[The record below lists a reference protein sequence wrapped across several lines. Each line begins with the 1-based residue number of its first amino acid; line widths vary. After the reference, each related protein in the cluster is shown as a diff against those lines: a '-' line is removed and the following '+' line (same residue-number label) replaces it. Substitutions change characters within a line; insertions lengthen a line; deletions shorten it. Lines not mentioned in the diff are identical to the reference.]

1 MDANVYVGVWI
12 NWSRGRVLGATVTTT
27 KEHGSL
33 LIAFTAFFI
42 AFVGSRFWRILCL
55 VTHRSYSTQEMRDA
69 IHHQCQIV
77 LRNASSPESGLTAYI
92 RLMLAWRKTALKN
105 QARLIPLLLLS
116 LLSLSAFAV
125 AGGFSSA
132 ISTSVGDEVLL
143 KPANCNLI
151 PPSGNVDTDSAVR
164 ALYAERLNN
173 AVNYAQQCYNTSSSG
188 LLECGRF
195 RTSHLP
201 TVVANKSA
209 ECPFQNEICRSH
221 EDNLRLDTGYI
232 DSNGQLGLN
241 APTNQ
246 RFAWRYVLH
255 CAPLRTSN
263 YTSHSIEDGVGS
275 VRYHYGNMVTGP
287 VDNLTHHD
295 FVYRIGD
302 IDSQYAPLNSSSS
315 HSGNI
320 YKIG

>member
-1 MDANVYVGVWI
+1 MDANVYVGVWT
-12 NWSRGRVLGATVTTT
+12 NWSRGQVLGATVTTT
-27 KEHGSL
+27 KEYGSL

-42 AFVGSRFWRILCL
+42 AFVSSRFWRILCL
-55 VTHRSYSTQEMRDA
+55 ILHRSYSTQEKRDA
-69 IHHQCQIV
+69 IYHQRQIV
-77 LRNASSPESGLTAYI
+77 LRNASSPESGLVAFI
-92 RLMLAWRKTALKN
+92 RLLLAWRKTALKS
-105 QARLIPLLLLS
+105 QARLMPLLLLS
-116 LLSLSAFAV
+116 VLSLSAFTV

-132 ISTSVGDEVLL
+132 ISTSIGDEVLL
-143 KPANCNLI
+143 KPSQCSLI
-151 PPSGNVDTDSAVR
+151 PPYEDININSAVR

-188 LLECGRF
+188 ALDCGRF

-201 TVVANKSA
+201 TTRANKSA
-209 ECPFQNEICRSH
+209 DCPFQNDICRTQ

-241 APTNQ
+241 TPTDQ

-263 YTSHSIEDGVGS
+263 YTSHIIEDGVGS
-275 VRYHYGNMVTGP
+275 VRYHYGNMVTGTM
-287 VDNLTHHD
+287 DNLEHHD

-302 IDSQYAPLNSSSS
+302 IDSQYAPLNSSSYM
-315 HSGNI
+315 GNNF
-320 YKIG
+320 KVG